1 MPVIDLSQLPAPQIV
16 DVPDFETLLA
26 ERKAA
31 FITLY
36 PADEQAAVART
47 LALESEPVTKQL
59 QESTYR
65 EVLLRQR
72 INEAAQ
78 AVMVAYALG
87 GDLDQLA
94 ANYNVNRLTVTP
106 ADNDAVPPVAAVMES
121 DDALRLRV
129 PDAFEGLSVAG
140 PTAAYEFHARS
151 ADGRVADASATS
163 PAPAEV
169 VLTVLSRE
177 GDGTADND
185 LLAVVEKAL
194 NNESVRPVADRL
206 TVRSA
211 EIIPYRVEATVLLY
225 PGPEAEPVMAAAK
238 ASLQKYIASQ
248 TRLGRD
254 IRRSALY
261 AALHVEG
268 VQRVELA
275 SPLADVVLDKTQAAS
290 CTQWSVTNGG
300 TDE

>member
-1 MPVIDLSQLPAPQIV
+1 MALHP
-16 DVPDFETLLA
+16 
-26 ERKAA
+26 K
-31 FITLY
+31 
-36 PADEQAAVART
+36 DEQEAVIRT
-47 LALESEPVTKQL
+47 LELESEPATKLL
-59 QESTYR
+59 QENAYR
-65 EVLLRQR
+65 ELLLRQR

-78 AVMVAYALG
+78 AVMVAYAMG

-94 ANYNVNRLTVTP
+94 ANYNVTRLTVTP

-121 DDALRLRV
+121 DEALRLRV
-129 PDAFEGLSVAG
+129 PAAFEGLSVAG

-177 GDGTADND
+177 GDGTAEKD
-185 LLAVVEKAL
+185 LLDVVEKAL
-194 NNESVRPVADRL
+194 NSENVRPVADRL

-211 EIIPYRVEATVLLY
+211 EIIPYRVEATIFLY

-254 IRRSALY
+254 IRRSAIF

-275 SPLADVVLDKTQAAS
+275 SPLADVVLNKTQAAS

>member
-1 MPVIDLSQLPAPQIV
+1 
-16 DVPDFETLLA
+16 
-26 ERKAA
+26 
-31 FITLY
+31 
-36 PADEQAAVART
+36 
-47 LALESEPVTKQL
+47 
-59 QESTYR
+59 
-65 EVLLRQR
+65 
-72 INEAAQ
+72 
-78 AVMVAYALG
+78 G

-94 ANYNVNRLTVTP
+94 ANYNVTRLTVTP

-121 DDALRLRV
+121 DEALRLRV
-129 PDAFEGLSVAG
+129 PAAFEGLSVAG

-177 GDGTADND
+177 GDGTAEKD
-185 LLAVVEKAL
+185 LLDVVEKAL
-194 NNESVRPVADRL
+194 NSENVRPVADRL

-211 EIIPYRVEATVLLY
+211 EIIPYRVEATIFLY

-254 IRRSALY
+254 IRRSAIF

-275 SPLADVVLDKTQAAS
+275 SPLADVVLNKTQAAS